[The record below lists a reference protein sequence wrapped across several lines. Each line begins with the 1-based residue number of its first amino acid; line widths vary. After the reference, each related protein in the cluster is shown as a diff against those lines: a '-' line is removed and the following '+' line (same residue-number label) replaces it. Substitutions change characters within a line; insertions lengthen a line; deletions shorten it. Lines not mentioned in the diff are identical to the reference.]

1 MTRPPP
7 HTGFGRPRLIRLL
20 AGLVAGEGAEAR
32 RSLAERLGGWLNLTD
47 AIALSGALAVGGG
60 DESATPGEE
69 GAGVALVRVRA
80 ALADSIAAD
89 EGRGGVAL
97 SAAPDFAPFRRHYV
111 ARQRDMAAAIGPL
124 RAQARQALAARSPAL
139 ARLAALD
146 AVMERALAER
156 ERALLGSVPHLLE
169 RRFERLR
176 AAPPAD
182 AGAASDGWLAAFCR
196 EQRDLLL
203 AELEF
208 RLLPVDGLVAASADG
223 GASF

>member
-7 HTGFGRPRLIRLL
+7 HTGFGQPRLIRLL

-32 RSLAERLGGWLNLTD
+32 RSLAERLGGWLNLSD
-47 AIALSGALAVGGG
+47 AIALSGAL
-60 DESATPGEE
+60 
-69 GAGVALVRVRA
+69 GAGGEQPAAAGADPGAALARVRA

-89 EGRGGVAL
+89 EGRGGAAP
-97 SAAPDFAPFRRHYV
+97 SAAPDFAPFRRHCV

-156 ERALLGSVPHLLE
+156 ERALLACVPHLLE
-169 RRFERLR
+169 RRFEQLR

-182 AGAASDGWLAAFCR
+182 GWLAAFRR
-196 EQRDLLL
+196 ELRDLLL

-223 GASF
+223 GTSF

>member
-1 MTRPPP
+1 MTRPLP

-47 AIALSGALAVGGG
+47 AIALSGALAAGG
-60 DESATPGEE
+60 DEPAAPGE
-69 GAGVALVRVRA
+69 GAGAALVRVRA
-80 ALADSIAAD
+80 ALTDSIAAD
-89 EGRGGVAL
+89 EGRGGAAL

-156 ERALLGSVPHLLE
+156 ERALLACVPHLLE